1 VSSEVE
7 LSGGGATRDRTC
19 GRIRQFGTTG
29 FDGASA
35 VAVDASGNVFVAGRT
50 AGTLPGQ
57 LSAGGQDAFLCKYDP
72 AGAVLWT
79 RQFGGP
85 AGLLVMT
92 GNADSARAAAV
103 DAAGNVYVVGSAE
116 GVLDA
121 VVGARDAFVRKFD
134 AAGNV
139 LWTRQFGS
147 ASDDEATAVAVDASG
162 NVLVV
167 GTTFGA
173 LPGQMASGNFDAF
186 ARKYDA
192 NGTVTWT
199 RQFGTPGFDEALGVA
214 VSPSGD
220 VYVVGSTFGTLG
232 ASSDGARDVYVRRFS
247 SAGAVSWTRQF
258 GSSAGG
264 DEYGTAIAVD
274 VAGAAYVAGVTDGA
288 LVQGALAGGLD
299 AFVARLDSSGTRL
312 WTRQFGSPSN
322 DGAAAITV
330 DVTGQVLVAG
340 DTLGALPGQMSAGSG
355 DAFARAYD
363 AAGAEAWTRQFGS
376 TGADTAAGIASR
388 GGVFVVGQSFGALP
402 GQASVGNSDA
412 FLVRLAP

>member
-264 DEYGTAIAVD
+264 DEYG
-274 VAGAAYVAGVTDGA
+274 
-288 LVQGALAGGLD
+288 LD